1 MRGDDFMNYYIGY
14 FFVYAFIGWIIEVSF
29 QGVNTGFRSLLKIK
43 GVVFYEDS
51 FSSGGFSN
59 K

>member
-1 MRGDDFMNYYIGY
+1 MNYYIGY